1 MSIFK
6 KGFAHLIFLF
16 SFTADL
22 EKAKENNSSQQGSS
36 SSEGAIDLSSHKRAP
51 PPIVGGLNLKK
62 ESALLK
68 AAAPPPTPPSHH
80 HQHHLGSSSSATPS
94 LDLTLKSSSKNEV
107 KVSPFSAEA
116 LLSKSSSSSTNF
128 HRPSEPSRMA
138 APPPKTATPPRTSP
152 YPHASRASP
161 LFSPSASQPSGG
173 DKARSS
179 PWHTPVNASSSS
191 RPHGASGSSAKPA
204 IPVSPVVRED
214 KNKDLSFQA
223 ALLGLGAASASMP
236 PVSLPLPPTTYGSLQ
251 ASLAANPY
259 LAMAAAGL
267 PKTSTSAAAA
277 AAASSAAFPSPM
289 MDPTSAY
296 YAALYSQSLYGLSNP
311 YAAAAGMR
319 LPGMPPSTPAAPPH
333 PPNPAAAAASAGAA
347 ASMDLLAL
355 QAMMSRGSSSSAAA
369 AAAANPYA
377 AAAAAGYPPG
387 LSGLFGLPGYPPGAP
402 SGRKDP

>member
-1 MSIFK
+1 MNGYFP
-6 KGFAHLIFLF
+6 
-16 SFTADL
+16 ADL

-36 SSEGAIDLSSHKRAP
+36 SSEGAIDLSSHKRPP

-68 AAAPPPTPPSHH
+68 AAAPPATPPSHH
-80 HQHHLGSSSSATPS
+80 HHLGGSSSSATPS
-94 LDLTLKSSSKNEV
+94 LDLTLKPSSKNEV

-116 LLSKSSSSSTNF
+116 LLSKSSSSSSSSSTNF
-128 HRPSEPSRMA
+128 HRPSEPSRM

-152 YPHASRASP
+152 YPHVSRASP
-161 LFSPSASQPSGG
+161 LFSPSASQSSGV
-173 DKARSS
+173 DKSRSS
-179 PWHTPVNASSSS
+179 PWHTPVNATSSS

-214 KNKDLSFQA
+214 KNKDMSFQA

-259 LAMAAAGL
+259 LAMAAAGM

-277 AAASSAAFPSPM
+277 SSAFANPM

-333 PPNPAAAAASAGAA
+333 PHNPAASAGAA

-369 AAAANPYA
+369 NPYAA

-387 LSGLFGLPGYPPGAP
+387 LSSLFGLPGYPPGAP

>member
-1 MSIFK
+1 M
-6 KGFAHLIFLF
+6 
-16 SFTADL
+16 
-22 EKAKENNSSQQGSS
+22 
-36 SSEGAIDLSSHKRAP
+36 
-51 PPIVGGLNLKK
+51 GGLNLKK

-68 AAAPPPTPPSHH
+68 AAAPPPNPPSH

-94 LDLTLKSSSKNEV
+94 LDLTLKSSSKHEV

-116 LLSKSSSSSTNF
+116 LLSKSSSSSSTNF

-161 LFSPSASQPSGG
+161 LFSPSASQSSGG
-173 DKARSS
+173 VDKSRSS
-179 PWHTPVNASSSS
+179 PWHTPVNATSSS
-191 RPHGASGSSAKPA
+191 RPHGTSGSSAKPA

-223 ALLGLGAASASMP
+223 ALLGLGAGSSASMP

-319 LPGMPPSTPAAPPH
+319 LPGMPPSTPAAPPP
-333 PPNPAAAAASAGAA
+333 PPNPAAAAASANAA